1 MYVEVLISLVFGV
14 VMSDVFPVLEM
25 CALLD
30 FTSVLAYLLV
40 CSASLNIAQTLDFT
54 CILAINLVYLV
65 FN

>member
-1 MYVEVLISLVFGV
+1 
-14 VMSDVFPVLEM
+14 MSVAFPVLEM

-54 CILAINLVYLV
+54 CILAINLVYLQSIDTLWTILTTH
-65 FN
+65 FSS